1 MLLGYVSDERYVA
14 LPGVEIEILSS
25 NGSVATRSRASGAV
39 YADIPPGQYE
49 VILAK
54 DGYGSKRVAIN
65 VLEHQPH
72 HFRLLKDDL
81 LGYAW
86 PKWVRAGEKSE
97 FRVHSDAAYKID
109 LWRYGWQKE
118 LVRPLGWFD
127 EHGPRATVQIT
138 PDGDYTQTCVMWNK
152 FGYASPHHKQFVTA
166 PDRSGLYYFHA
177 KSEAGRFFSFPWIVA
192 PPQPRAKIAVLASNI
207 TWNAYNNFGGRSN
220 YIHPDQLPPTPT
232 VNARLELKRYT
243 NPDHVNYDTTDY
255 APLSF
260 DRPEPINHVP
270 EHVQPTDPIAGRA
283 ACHLAPAEWRLLAWL
298 ERERLDYDYY
308 AETQLHFGQLD
319 LDAYRVLIIS
329 THPEY
334 WSRQMYDRVKR
345 WVFERGGRL
354 VYLGGNGLNCDVE
367 FKDEQTCI
375 YRNDDERRL
384 RVSSPHAPREEP
396 KATGNDSPNLGLVSR
411 SETATFES
419 RFHLR
424 HESEASLLG
433 VVYDARGI
441 MTAAPYR
448 VIDAHHWAFAGT
460 GLHNGNLFGQASL
473 HERVPGGA
481 SGHETDKISKSSPV
495 GTRLLAQGTNLSGGG
510 ADMSIVESAGT
521 GSVFSA
527 GSINWVSSILVDDA
541 VSQITRNVLNRFTAN
556 D

>member
-1 MLLGYVSDERYVA
+1 MLLGYVSDERYIA
-14 LPGVEIEILSS
+14 LAGVEIEIISTH
-25 NGSVATRSRASGAV
+25 GSIATRSRASGSIH
-39 YADIPPGQYE
+39 ADLEPGRYE

-54 DGYGSKRVAIN
+54 DGYGSKRVTVDLAAN
-65 VLEHQPH
+65 QPH

-86 PKWVRAGEKSE
+86 PKWVTSGERSE

-109 LWRYGWQKE
+109 LWRYGWKKE

-138 PDGDYTQTCVMWNK
+138 PDGDYTQNGVMWNK
-152 FGYASPHHKQFVTA
+152 FGYSSPHHKQFVTA
-166 PDRSGLYYFHA
+166 PERSGLYYFHA
-177 KSEAGRFFSFPWIVA
+177 KSESGRFFSFPWIVA
-192 PPQPRAKIAVLASNI
+192 PKEPRAKIAVLASNV

-220 YIHPDQLPPTPT
+220 YIHPDNLPPTPT
-232 VNARLELKRYT
+232 ANARLELKRYT
-243 NPDHVNYDTTDY
+243 DPEHVNYGTTDY

-260 DRPEPINHVP
+260 DRPEPINHIP
-270 EHVQPTDPIAGRA
+270 ENVEATDPIAGRA

-319 LDAYRVLIIS
+319 LDAYRVLVIS

-334 WSRQMYDRVKR
+334 WSSQMYHRVKA

-367 FKDEQTCI
+367 FIDEQTCI
-375 YRNDDERRL
+375 YRNDNERRL
-384 RVSSPHAPREEP
+384 RAAS
-396 KATGNDSPNLGLVSR
+396 ATY
-411 SETATFES
+411 ES

-433 VVYDARGI
+433 VVYDDRAI

-448 VIDAHHWAFAGT
+448 VIEAGHWVFEGT
-460 GLHNGNLFGQASL
+460 GLREGNLFGERSL
-473 HERVPGGA
+473 HERIPGGA
-481 SGHETDKISKSSPV
+481 SGHETDKISKSSPPD
-495 GTRLLAQGTNLSGGG
+495 TKMLAKGLNLNDGG
-510 ADMSIVESAGT
+510 AEMSIVESAGK
-521 GSVFSA
+521 GAVFSA
-527 GSINWVSSILVDDA
+527 GSINWVSSVLVDDA
-541 VSQITRNVLNRFTAN
+541 VHQITRNVLLRFVG
-556 D
+556 

>member
-1 MLLGYVSDERYVA
+1 MLIGYVSDERYLA
-14 LPGVEIEILSS
+14 LAGVEVEIFGPT
-25 NGSVATRSRASGAV
+25 GSVAARSRASGAIH
-39 YADIPPGQYE
+39 ADIPAGKND
-49 VILAK
+49 VVLAK
-54 DGYGSKRVAIN
+54 DGFGSKRVTVELSPGN
-65 VLEHQPH
+65 PH
-72 HFRLLKDDL
+72 HFRLLKDNL

-86 PKWVRAGEKSE
+86 PKWVRAGERSE

-138 PDGDYTQTCVMWNK
+138 PDGDYTQTGVMWNK

-166 PDRSGLYYFHA
+166 PERSGLYYFHA
-177 KSEAGRFFSFPWIVA
+177 KNEAGRFFSFPWIVA
-192 PPQPRAKIAVLASNI
+192 PRQPRANIAVLASNI

-220 YIHPDQLPPTPT
+220 YIHPDKLPPTPT
-232 VNARLELKRYT
+232 ANARLELKRYT
-243 NPDHVNYDTTDY
+243 NSEHVNYDCTDY

-270 EHVQPTDPIAGRA
+270 EHVQATNPIAGRA

-319 LDAYRVLIIS
+319 LDSYRVLILS

-334 WSRQMYDRVKR
+334 WSRRMYDRVKQ
-345 WVFERGGRL
+345 WVFARGGRL
-354 VYLGGNGLNCDVE
+354 VYLGGNGINCDVE
-367 FKDEQTCI
+367 FIDEQTCI
-375 YRNDDERRL
+375 YRNEDERRIRASGNAL
-384 RVSSPHAPREEP
+384 RADPAF
-396 KATGNDSPNLGLVSR
+396 D
-411 SETATFES
+411 S

-424 HESEASLLG
+424 NESEASLLG
-433 VVYDARGI
+433 VVYDPRGI

-448 VIDAHHWAFAGT
+448 VIDANHWVFEGT
-460 GLHNGNLFGQASL
+460 GLAADNLFGHASL

-481 SGHETDKISKSSPV
+481 SGHETDKISHSSPPD
-495 GTRLLAQGTNLSGGG
+495 TRLLAKGTNPDDGGG
-510 ADMSIVESAGT
+510 EMVIIEQAGR
-521 GSVFSA
+521 GAVFSA
-527 GSINWVSSILVDDA
+527 GSINWVSSVLVDDV
-541 VSQITRNVLNRFTAN
+541 VSQITRNVLTRFR